1 MSTLIHQPAAL
12 PVTAGVPRMRQ
23 QPRFT
28 AELGLVA
35 LPTAVPV
42 VRMFVAD
49 TLRRWRAMFI
59 EPDME
64 DVAAELVTLSVQ
76 ATGPGDDTAWQDLRE
91 IAAITVC
98 LVGWRRHIV
107 LEVTD
112 QHPEELARPD
122 DEPLPGTSGLGL
134 VDARASRW
142 GSCRTPRGRVNWAEL
157 AVYERTAAGLP
168 KRDVKPSLY
177 PHDAYAPPASEDYPV
192 FLQRVVDRLEQW

>member
-1 MSTLIHQPAAL
+1 
-12 PVTAGVPRMRQ
+12 MRE

-76 ATGPGDDTAWQDLRE
+76 ATGP
-91 IAAITVC
+91 
-98 LVGWRRHIV
+98 
-107 LEVTD
+107 
-112 QHPEELARPD
+112 
-122 DEPLPGTSGLGL
+122 S
-134 VDARASRW
+134 
-142 GSCRTPRGRVNWAEL
+142 
-157 AVYERTAAGLP
+157 
-168 KRDVKPSLY
+168 
-177 PHDAYAPPASEDYPV
+177 
-192 FLQRVVDRLEQW
+192 